1 MPDHL
6 VSLRDKLAT
15 EIPVTQ
21 HLGLE
26 VVSYD
31 DTGLKLAAPLSK
43 NVNHEGTAFA
53 GSVNAVAT
61 LAGWG
66 WVWLT
71 LRELG
76 HSGHIVLQDSAV
88 DYLKPIKTDFIAR
101 CVPSS
106 ETEISR
112 LVAGVTRHGR
122 GRVALTVEIRT
133 GEVLAARFRGRYVA
147 RAVSSGGRSPRP

>member
-1 MPDHL
+1 MPDQL
-6 VSLRDKLAT
+6 LSLRDKLAT

-31 DTGLKLAAPLSK
+31 HTGLQLGAPLIK
-43 NVNHEGTAFA
+43 NVNHEGSAFA

-71 LRELG
+71 LRERRL
-76 HSGHIVLQDSAV
+76 SALIVLQDSSV
-88 DYLKPIKTDFIAR
+88 KYLKPITSDFVAR
-101 CVPSS
+101 CLPPS
-106 ETEISR
+106 EAEVSR
-112 LVAGVTRHGR
+112 LLAGIVRHGR
-122 GRVALTVEIRT
+122 GRMALAVEIST
-133 GEVLAARFRGRYVA
+133 GEGLAASFRGRYVA
-147 RAVSSGGRSPRP
+147 RAVPG